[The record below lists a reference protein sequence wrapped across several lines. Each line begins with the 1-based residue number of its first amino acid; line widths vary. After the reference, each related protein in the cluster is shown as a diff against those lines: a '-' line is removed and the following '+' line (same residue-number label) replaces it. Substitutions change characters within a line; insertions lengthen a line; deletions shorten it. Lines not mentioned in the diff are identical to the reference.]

1 MYPWII
7 LPTNLV
13 KTCMTDIY
21 ITKWS
26 LILKYLDFVLLR
38 SSKSAER
45 NISYNSATA
54 LKGSKQRDRV
64 KQRERERREGD
75 SGSGEAIT
83 KSILSNKEFLR
94 S

>member
-1 MYPWII
+1 M
-7 LPTNLV
+7 
-13 KTCMTDIY
+13 
-21 ITKWS
+21 
-26 LILKYLDFVLLR
+26 LLR

-64 KQRERERREGD
+64 KQREREREREKEGD

-94 S
+94 SQKFLFIRLFIDDFFCPIYL